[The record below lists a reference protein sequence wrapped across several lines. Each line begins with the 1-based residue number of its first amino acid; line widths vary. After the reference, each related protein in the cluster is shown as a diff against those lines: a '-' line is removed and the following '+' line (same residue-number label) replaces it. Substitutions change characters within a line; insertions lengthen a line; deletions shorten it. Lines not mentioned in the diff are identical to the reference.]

1 MYDFD
6 LVTFHILLISN
17 DQKISATKNLL
28 NLKNRYFKPT
38 KINETMLD
46 LGFVSAILAEKSF
59 EEVIEFAAA
68 KQFKCV
74 EIMCWP
80 KGKAERRYAGV
91 THIDVDELSK
101 TEIEKIKTTLT
112 KNKIYIS
119 GLGYYPNPLDE
130 NEIQAKVYIEHIKKV
145 ILAAAKLGI
154 PVVNT
159 FIGRD
164 QKKSVEENL
173 DKFAKVWPGI
183 IKVAEENNVKIA
195 IENCPMIFTRD
206 EWPGG
211 QNLATTPA
219 IWRQLFEIIPGPNFG
234 LNYDPSHLVWQQ
246 MDEVQPI
253 YDFSEKLFHI
263 HLKDVKVYRDKLN
276 EVGIMAYPLEYHSPK
291 IPGLGDVDWRGF
303 FSALTSVKY
312 RGPVC
317 IEVEDKAF
325 EGSEEDVKTAILIS
339 RNFVNQFLA

>member
-1 MYDFD
+1 
-6 LVTFHILLISN
+6 
-17 DQKISATKNLL
+17 
-28 NLKNRYFKPT
+28 
-38 KINETMLD
+38 MLD

-59 EEVIEFAAA
+59 EEVIEFTRANH
-68 KQFKCV
+68 FKCV

-80 KGKAERRYAGV
+80 KGKAERRYAGI
-91 THIDVDELSK
+91 THINVDEIDVS
-101 TEIEKIKTTLT
+101 EIAKIKSILE
-112 KNKIYIS
+112 KNNVYIS
-119 GLGYYPNPLDE
+119 GLGYYPNPLDADE
-130 NEIQAKVYIEHIKKV
+130 TQAEVYIGHIKKV

-159 FIGRD
+159 FVGRD
-164 QKKSVEENL
+164 PIKSIEDNL
-173 DKFAKVWPGI
+173 KKFAAVWPGI
-183 IKVAEENNVKIA
+183 IEVAEENNVKIG
-195 IENCPMIFTRD
+195 IENCPMFFTRD

-211 QNLATTPA
+211 KNLATTPA
-219 IWRQLFEIIPGPNFG
+219 IWKKMFEIIPSPNFG

-246 MDEVQPI
+246 MDEVKPI

-276 EVGIMAYPLEYHSPK
+276 EVGIMAYPLDYHSPK

-325 EGSEEDVKTAILIS
+325 EGSEEDVKTAILTS
-339 RNFVNQFLA
+339 RNYLNQFLA

>member
-1 MYDFD
+1 
-6 LVTFHILLISN
+6 
-17 DQKISATKNLL
+17 
-28 NLKNRYFKPT
+28 
-38 KINETMLD
+38 MLD

-59 EEVIEFAAA
+59 EEVVEFAAA
-68 KQFKCV
+68 NQFKCV

-91 THIDVDELSK
+91 THINVDEIDDNK
-101 TEIEKIKTTLT
+101 ANEIKSVLK
-112 KNKIYIS
+112 KHNIYIS
-119 GLGYYPNPLDE
+119 GLGYYPNPLDADSS
-130 NEIQAKVYIEHIKKV
+130 QAEVYIEHIKNV
-145 ILAAAKLGI
+145 IRAAAKLEI

-159 FIGRD
+159 FVGRD
-164 QKKSVEENL
+164 PQKSVEENL
-173 DKFAKVWPGI
+173 EKFAEVWPDI
-183 IKVAEENNVKIA
+183 IKVAEENKVKIG

-211 QNLATTPA
+211 KNLATTPA
-219 IWRQLFEIIPGPNFG
+219 IWKKMFEIIPSSNFG

-263 HLKDVKVYRDKLN
+263 HLKDVKVFRDKLN
-276 EVGIMAYPLEYHSPK
+276 EVGIMAYPLDYHSPK
-291 IPGLGDVDWRGF
+291 IPGLGDVNWRGF
-303 FSALTSVKY
+303 FSALTTVKY

-325 EGSEEDVKTAILIS
+325 EGSEEDVKTAILTS
-339 RNFVNQFLA
+339 RNYLNQFLG